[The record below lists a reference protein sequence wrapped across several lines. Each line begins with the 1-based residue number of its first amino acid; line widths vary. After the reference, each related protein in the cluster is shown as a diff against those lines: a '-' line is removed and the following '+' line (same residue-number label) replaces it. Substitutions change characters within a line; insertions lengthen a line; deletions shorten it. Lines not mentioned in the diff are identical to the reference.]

1 MANIEHVE
9 TLDSLDKVSVITYRL
24 GITLFSFTLFL
35 SSLAIADDI
44 ALVLIDGSLKE
55 FAFISLALS
64 AAMSAANLHVYDKK
78 IRMIITWSAWIG
90 LVLLILLDDS
100 HFFWL
105 PVGFLFITFSGIALK
120 ESFCFKVIGLKLI
133 PFLLCIAT
141 LMLAMEVW
149 LITLICLT
157 LAGVIFLFLAI
168 QKWKMPLHFDIGNK
182 ANYQN

>member
-78 IRMIITWSAWIG
+78 IRMIIT
-90 LVLLILLDDS
+90 
-100 HFFWL
+100 
-105 PVGFLFITFSGIALK
+105 
-120 ESFCFKVIGLKLI
+120 
-133 PFLLCIAT
+133 
-141 LMLAMEVW
+141 
-149 LITLICLT
+149 
-157 LAGVIFLFLAI
+157 
-168 QKWKMPLHFDIGNK
+168 
-182 ANYQN
+182 